1 MAAEDQVIL
10 VLYVLLGAVAG
21 IIYALRRIIL
31 LERRLIGMEA
41 TQIRIERALLAAVM
55 KKMAPKSVAK
65 KKTTKKRKTKKRK
78 R

>member
-1 MAAEDQVIL
+1 MAAADQLIL

-31 LERRLIGMEA
+31 LERRLIGMEQI
-41 TQIRIERALLAAVM
+41 QIRIERSLLATLTKRA
-55 KKMAPKSVAK
+55 KKTSSPVAK
-65 KKTTKKRKTKKRK
+65 KKTTKRRKRK

>member
-1 MAAEDQVIL
+1 MATADQVIL

-31 LERRLIGMEA
+31 LERRLIGMEQ
-41 TQIRIERALLAAVM
+41 TQIRIERNLLSALTKV
-55 KKMAPKSVAK
+55 KPAK
-65 KKTTKKRKTKKRK
+65 KAKRK